1 MPSNFP
7 LGLVVGIVYLG
18 LITAV
23 LWWAFSARPERQK
36 RLAAQRRFN
45 CNCIIVPLD
54 GSADSKQA
62 LDFACALA
70 TERHGRIILAHVIE
84 IPLTLGLDVPLEA
97 AEQDGRLLLEEGK
110 ARVEKLGMPV
120 ECRLIRHR
128 KTSMAICELAEET
141 GAETIVLG
149 AGKSHWWSLDHLGRT
164 AAELDS
170 RALCQVLF
178 AKAPLAA

>member
-7 LGLVVGIVYLG
+7 LGLVIGIVCLG
-18 LITAV
+18 LVAAV
-23 LWWAFSARPERQK
+23 MWWAFAALPEQQK
-36 RLAAQRRFN
+36 RRAAQRRVN
-45 CNCIIVPLD
+45 ENCIIVPLN

-70 TERHGRIILAHVIE
+70 VERHGRIILAHVIE
-84 IPLTLGLDVPLEA
+84 IPLTLGLDVPLEEAEKDGERILAEGA
-97 AEQDGRLLLEEGK
+97 AMVQEFRL
-110 ARVEKLGMPV
+110 PV

-128 KTSMAICELAEET
+128 KTSLAIFELAEET

-149 AGKSHWWSLDHLGRT
+149 AGTRHWWSVDHLGRT
-164 AAELDS
+164 AADLES

-178 AKAPLAA
+178 AKAPVAA